1 MQLGLIL
8 QLIVYIVGNIV
19 DHGHGLDKLIRT
31 VIIVNVILRLYFGG
45 LNIVLRLEFGG
56 FNIILWLYFGG
67 FNIAMRLE
75 FCGLNVVLRLEFGG
89 TTLKSLATGLLSL
102 FILSSAYLMMSIL
115 DIV

>member
-8 QLIVYIVGNIV
+8 QLIVYIVGSIV

-31 VIIVNVILRLYFGG
+31 VIIVNVILRL
-45 LNIVLRLEFGG
+45 EFG
-56 FNIILWLYFGG
+56 
-67 FNIAMRLE
+67 
-75 FCGLNVVLRLEFGG
+75 GLNVVLRLEFGG
-89 TTLKSLATGLLSL
+89 TTLKGLVTGLVSL